1 MNIETAPRRPR
12 TLIDW
17 MFRAIEAILVLALFA
32 MVCLVFGNVVLRY
45 GFDSGILISEEIS
58 RVLFIWVTFLGGV
71 LVMREGGHLGVDLV
85 TTLLPQAGKRT
96 CRIVS
101 DVAIIACCVLLA
113 VGSYVQTM
121 LNIGNAAPI
130 SGLPTGWSYAAGL
143 AAGVAIGAIAFADL
157 VRVAMGGEVEPPRVE
172 SAPT

>member
-1 MNIETAPRRPR
+1 MSVTPAPRRR
-12 TLIDW
+12 TAIDW
-17 MFRAIEAILVLALFA
+17 MFRVIEAVLVLALAA

-85 TTLLPQAGKRT
+85 TAMLPNAGKRV

-101 DVAIIACCVLLA
+101 NLMILGCCVILA
-113 VGSYVQTM
+113 VGSWVQTK
-121 LNIGNAAPI
+121 LNLANAAPI

-143 AAGVAIGAIAFADL
+143 VAGAAIAAIVIADL
-157 VRVAMGGEVEPPRVE
+157 VRVLRGGEIEPSHVE
-172 SAPT
+172 STPT